1 MKYRLPQV
9 CFSKI
14 MRAIVEFDLIQE
26 DDNILIGLSGGKDS
40 LLLTYALAMLRER
53 LKKHFDLRAFTVDPM
68 FSSTFDPAALKTF
81 TESLKNPW
89 EAQAIDNAEIIK

>member
-1 MKYRLPQV
+1 
-9 CFSKI
+9 

-81 TESLKNPW
+81 TESLKKNL
-89 EAQAIDNAEIIK
+89 EYHANNITGIIKNQKEKRDR